1 MSFIS
6 KPMGWILSKLS
17 ILFGHNFA
25 VSVLVFTILVNLIM
39 LPLTLK
45 TQKSTAKQA
54 KIKHKLDALKKKY
67 GDDRQKYSVAM
78 QELYNKEG
86 ISMGGGCMPM
96 IIRLILMMGVYYAIM
111 SPFTYVANLDK
122 NALKSATDWTAYA
135 RVVNADTL
143 GADTWEELGL
153 NAMLSDETVIKMA
166 SKTGSDVEHCAKM
179 FVLADV
185 SDSESDTAAVTA
197 AKKAI
202 NEKKVTR
209 EVEIAE
215 YVDENN
221 KLYEPVIVEK
231 YIENGGS
238 KEELYK
244 IDFNMFGIDLRG
256 TPDFSWNIIQG
267 FEINWLI
274 PLASFAASLLT
285 GITSSILQKK
295 ANPEAPN
302 MMAMMIVMP
311 LFSLYIAFGFP
322 CAVGFYW
329 ACSSLVSGCIQ
340 IVTQIFYG
348 PAVVNAR
355 AQAKSIVA
363 VAKKENEIIA
373 RAENGRAE

>member
-1 MSFIS
+1 
-6 KPMGWILSKLS
+6 
-17 ILFGHNFA
+17 
-25 VSVLVFTILVNLIM
+25 
-39 LPLTLK
+39 
-45 TQKSTAKQA
+45 
-54 KIKHKLDALKKKY
+54 
-67 GDDRQKYSVAM
+67 
-78 QELYNKEG
+78 
-86 ISMGGGCMPM
+86 M

-111 SPFTYVANLDK
+111 SPFTYVANLDT

-153 NAMLSDETVIKMA
+153 TAKLSDETVIETA
-166 SKTGSDVEHCAKM
+166 NKTGTDVERCAKM

-185 SDSESDTAAVTA
+185 SASTSDTAAVTA

-202 NEKKVTR
+202 SEKKVTR

-231 YIENGGS
+231 FVENGGS

-267 FEINWLI
+267 FELNWLI

-373 RAENGRAE
+373 RAENGKAE